1 MNEAEDLY
9 RTLEPSKVLDTLTVL
24 GRRVE
29 ERFPG
34 SGLSRICAALV
45 DLAEETEERCAWIA
59 RPNLWL
65 RGGVALVIAAILASL
80 VAAVIALVTEAEVS
94 RGLTDLLQGSEAA
107 LNEVALIGAAIFFL
121 VSVETRIKRSRAL
134 KSLHDLRA
142 LAHVIDMH
150 QLTKDP
156 ERLRRRGPDT
166 ESSPTH
172 TLSHFELTRY
182 LDYCS
187 EMSSIVGK
195 IAALY
200 ASRLQ
205 DPVVLDAVN
214 EIEHLTTSLSTKVWQ
229 KITILQDIEQS

>member
-1 MNEAEDLY
+1 MTGSGDLY
-9 RTLEPSKVLDTLTVL
+9 RTLEAGRVLETVDL
-24 GRRVE
+24 LRRRVD

-34 SGLSRICAALV
+34 SGLSRLCGELAA
-45 DLAEETEERCAWIA
+45 LAEETERRCEWIG

-65 RGGVALVIAAILASL
+65 RAGAGVVIAAILASL
-80 VAAVIALVTEAEVS
+80 VGAVVALVTEAEVS
-94 RGLTDLLQGSEAA
+94 RGLTDILQGSEAA

-121 VSVETRIKRSRAL
+121 VTIETRIKRSRAL

-156 ERLRRRGPDT
+156 ERLRRRGPNT

-172 TLSHFELTRY
+172 ALSHFELTRY

-187 EMSSIVGK
+187 EMLSIVGK
-195 IAALY
+195 VAALY
-200 ASRLQ
+200 AARLQ

-229 KITILQDIEQS
+229 KITILQSFERG